1 MGPHTHLKIFNP
13 EMFLFKGRRETKM
26 EQRLKEKPYRDY
38 PTWESILSADTKPD
52 TVAMAKRCLLTGTWC
67 GCSLGGP
74 FSN

>member
-1 MGPHTHLKIFNP
+1 MGPLTHLKVYNP

-52 TVAMAKRCLLTGTWC
+52 TVAIAKRRLLTETWC
-67 GCSLGGP
+67 GCSLGVS
-74 FSN
+74 SNN